1 MQGRSRKRRFPSGIL
16 TKSLFALIWLV
27 ISMAGMDPAGNPQGR
42 SPHIMPNE
50 IALQKEPTHARHVSD
65 EPHVVRGD
73 KQDRVSAGAGKR
85 QLAEVALGLRLGL
98 RPQAVNAQRL
108 APFDVG
114 DAKRPTK
121 RMLFHNAEMDR
132 LAGVP
137 AKLADLVTND
147 GADILATAYAPTDPF
162 HDPSSPFD
170 ALLGTKRK
178 GRFVP
183 PVVEGDHVWMK
194 DPLPPKVFSSEEQ
207 KCLSTAIYFEARGES
222 LKGQAAVAQVI
233 LNRVRNPTYPNEVC
247 NVVYQNADWYKRCQF
262 SFACDGLPERIVNR
276 RAYRTAREVAM
287 AVTGGKIF
295 LREVGSSTHYNATYV
310 NPEWADGME
319 EMTQIGSHIFYRTY
333 NGGWS

>member
-1 MQGRSRKRRFPSGIL
+1 MQGRSQKRRFRSGNL
-16 TKSLFALIWLV
+16 TKAVLALICLV
-27 ISMAGMDPAGNPQGR
+27 VGTAGTGSAVNPVGR
-42 SPHIMPNE
+42 APHIVPNE
-50 IALQKEPTHARHVSD
+50 FVFEDQSNRARHVSD

-73 KQDRVSAGAGKR
+73 KRDRVSAGARKP
-85 QLAEVALGLRLGL
+85 QLAQVALSLRLGL
-98 RPQAVNAQRL
+98 GPLAVHAQRM
-108 APFDVG
+108 APFHVG
-114 DAKRPTK
+114 DAKRPT
-121 RMLFHNAEMDR
+121 MLFHNAEMDR

-147 GADILATAYAPTDPF
+147 GSDILATAYAPTDPF

-170 ALLGTKRK
+170 ALLGTKRN

-194 DPLPPKVFSSEEQ
+194 DPLPPKVFSSDEQ

-233 LNRVRNPTYPNEVC
+233 LNRVRNPAYPNEVC
-247 NVVYQNADWYKRCQF
+247 KVVYQNASWLNRCQF
-262 SFACDGLPERIVNR
+262 SFACDGVPERIVNR

-295 LREVGSSTHYNATYV
+295 LRDVGSSTHYNATYV
-310 NPEWADGME
+310 SPEWADGME

>member
-1 MQGRSRKRRFPSGIL
+1 MQGRSRKRCLGASKL
-16 TKSLFALIWLV
+16 TKVVFALIGLV
-27 ISMAGMDPAGNPQGR
+27 VGLAGTDPAVNPIGR
-42 SPHIMPNE
+42 APDVVPDEFVFEDQSNN
-50 IALQKEPTHARHVSD
+50 TRHVSD
-65 EPHVVRGD
+65 EPRVVRSD
-73 KQDRVSAGAGKR
+73 KQARVTAGAPKR
-85 QLAEVALGLRLGL
+85 QLAAVSLGLRLGL
-98 RPQAVNAQRL
+98 RPLAVNAQRV
-108 APFDVG
+108 APFEVG
-114 DAKRPTK
+114 DAALLTK
-121 RMLFHNAEMDR
+121 RMLFHSAEMDR

-137 AKLADLVTND
+137 EELVDLVTND

-162 HDPSSPFD
+162 HDSSSPFD
-170 ALLGTKRK
+170 ALLTTERS

-194 DPLPPKVFSSEEQ
+194 EPLPPKVFSSEEQ

-233 LNRVRNPTYPNEVC
+233 LNRVRNPSYPNEVC
-247 NVVYQNADWYKRCQF
+247 SVVYQNAGWYKRCQF

-276 RAYRTAREVAM
+276 RAYRTAGEVAM

-295 LREVGSSTHYNATYV
+295 LQEVGSSTHYNATYV
-310 NPEWADGME
+310 SPEWADRME

>member
-1 MQGRSRKRRFPSGIL
+1 MQGRSRKRCFGARNL
-16 TKSLFALIWLV
+16 TKAVFAVIWLV
-27 ISMAGMDPAGNPQGR
+27 VGMAGTDPAVNPVGR
-42 SPHIMPNE
+42 APHIVTNE
-50 IALQKEPTHARHVSD
+50 FVFEDQSNHARHVSD

-121 RMLFHNAEMDR
+121 RMLFHSAEMDR